1 MYTFLIITAILT
13 LIAWGCL
20 RKKFSFGI
28 VPALL
33 VSAILSGIICVIL
46 NVSTYRISGPDRV
59 WNDTLYCQSQQDKFS
74 MTEESVIGT
83 DFDLDEINKVLIIDT
98 LKIPYIEVI
107 RRYESRDMN
116 LIWDIGFKDNIKRT
130 LYLNPK
136 QYEIYKAFRDSLD
149 KREDSL

>member
-33 VSAILSGIICVIL
+33 ASAILSGIICVIL

-59 WNDTLYCQSQQDKFS
+59 WNDTLCYKSRQDKFS

-83 DFDLDEINKVLIIDT
+83 DFDLDEINKVLIKDT
-98 LKIPYIEVI
+98 LKTPYIEVI
-107 RRYESRDMN
+107 RRHESKDMN
-116 LIWDIGFKDNIKRT
+116 LIYDIGFKDNIKHT

-149 KREDSL
+149 KRKDSL